1 MFQVLPEHIVLL
13 KGHLFKADGAH
24 VVIVT
29 MIDVCF
35 VRILNAILERLPSCL
50 GSELCCQIL

>member
-1 MFQVLPEHIVLL
+1 MLQVLLKHIVLL
-13 KGHLFKADGAH
+13 KGHLFKANGAH

-50 GSELCCQIL
+50 GSELRGQIL